1 MGRYDGIL
9 ICSDFDSTLFVRG
22 KLSEENAEAIKYFQA
37 NGGLFTLV
45 SGRHPEHFKQ
55 YYDLIRPNTYIM
67 GLNGGAIYDPD
78 TEKRVY
84 WGRLPEEAYARALS
98 MLDKYDR
105 LDHIHIH
112 REYDWFPITRETG
125 GEVEVDSAAIS
136 KIIFY
141 VQREDSDYMKVAL
154 KDEFERDKYA
164 LERSWINGI
173 ELMSAND
180 TKGAGIRRMR
190 ELLGDR
196 VHTVIGVGDY
206 ENDVTMIK
214 EADIG
219 YAVDNACDELKAVA
233 DRITVHCENHAIA
246 KIISEL

>member
-67 GLNGGAIYDPD
+67 GLNGGALYDPD

-84 WGRLPEEAYARALS
+84 WGRLPEEAYSRALS

-112 REYDWFPITRETG
+112 REYDWFPITRENRE
-125 GEVEVDSAAIS
+125 EVEVDPTAIS

-141 VQREDSDYMKVAL
+141 VQREDSDYMKEAL
-154 KDEFERDKYA
+154 KGEFERDKYA

-173 ELMSAND
+173 ELLSVND

-206 ENDVTMIK
+206 ENDVTMI
-214 EADIG
+214 EESDIG
-219 YAVDNACDELKAVA
+219 YAVENACDELKAVA

-246 KIISEL
+246 QIMSDL

>member
-9 ICSDFDSTLFVRG
+9 ICSDFDATLFVRG

-84 WGRLPEEAYARALS
+84 WGRVPEEAYSRALS

-112 REYDWFPITRETG
+112 REYDWFPITRENR
-125 GEVEVDSAAIS
+125 GEVEADPAAIS

-141 VQREDSDYMKVAL
+141 VQREDSDYMKAAL
-154 KDEFERDKYA
+154 KAEFGSEKYA
-164 LERSWINGI
+164 LERSWVNGI
-173 ELMSAND
+173 ELMSANC

-190 ELLGDR
+190 ELLGDKI
-196 VHTVIGVGDY
+196 HTVIGVGDY
-206 ENDVTMIK
+206 ENDVTMIR

-219 YAVDNACDELKAVA
+219 YAVENACDELKAVA
-233 DRITVHCENHAIA
+233 DRITVHCEKHAIA